1 MCSGGSDTVDKA
13 KREYVR
19 KYEVVFVTVGRIFKA
34 MEMLNFKFC
43 NRKNK
48 MTEDISL
55 RIMSQLTSKF
65 QARKTENFGQIQVNI
80 SDRHS

>member
-13 KREYVR
+13 KRKYVR
-19 KYEVVFVTVGRIFKA
+19 KYEVVFVIVGRIFKA
-34 MEMLNFKFC
+34 MEMLNFKFY

-48 MTEDISL
+48 MTEDICL

-65 QARKTENFGQIQVNI
+65 QARNTKNFG
-80 SDRHS
+80 